1 VWGFAEPI
9 LGQSQGLGHFHISL
23 GAIVRGAPAPK
34 GENAMMPI
42 GPLMIEH
49 RLIERMIDVLR
60 TEAGTVAEQGTVH
73 PVLLD
78 SAVDFIRTYADRTHH
93 GKEEDIL
100 FRDLAEKDLSAQDRA
115 VMEELVHEHVYA
127 RRTVRGLVEAQE
139 RYLGGDVGAIAAIV
153 EQIEALVGLYPSHI
167 EKEDKVFFPA
177 AMHYLS
183 RSEQDAMLEEMWTF
197 DRGMIHE
204 KYRSVVERFE
214 QSRG

>member
-1 VWGFAEPI
+1 M
-9 LGQSQGLGHFHISL
+9 L
-23 GAIVRGAPAPK
+23 
-34 GENAMMPI
+34 PI

-60 TEAGTVAEQGTVH
+60 IEAGTVAEEGTVH

-100 FRDLAEKDLSAQDRA
+100 FRALAEKDLSAQDRG
-115 VMEELVHEHVYA
+115 VMEELVSEHVYA
-127 RRTVRGLVEAQE
+127 RQTVRRLVEAKD
-139 RYLGGDVGAIAAIV
+139 RYLEGDTGAIAAIV
-153 EQIEALVGLYPSHI
+153 EQLETLVGLYPAHI

-177 AMHYLS
+177 SMHYLT
-183 RSEQDAMLEEMWTF
+183 RAEQDAMLEEMWTF

>member
-1 VWGFAEPI
+1 
-9 LGQSQGLGHFHISL
+9 
-23 GAIVRGAPAPK
+23 
-34 GENAMMPI
+34 MMPI

-60 TEAGTVAEQGTVH
+60 IEANTVAENGTVH

-78 SAVDFIRTYADRTHH
+78 SAVDFIRSYADRTHH

-100 FRDLAEKDLSAQDRA
+100 FRALAVKDLSSEDRG
-115 VMEELVHEHVYA
+115 VMQELVNEHVYA
-127 RRTVRGLVEAQE
+127 RQTVRGLVEAKD
-139 RYLGGDVGAIAAIV
+139 RYLGGETGTVAVIV
-153 EQIEALVGLYPSHI
+153 EQLEALVGLYPAHI

-177 AMHYLS
+177 SMQYLT

-204 KYRSVVERFE
+204 KYRSVVEHLE
-214 QSRG
+214 QRRGS